1 MVSGVRLSDGSPNKE
16 EYRLRC
22 SSLFRWFILS
32 RALQIRACED
42 YAIACAGRTK
52 DFCCI
57 DAHAWVQT
65 LRWFTDWGIWNFVL
79 TNRESCVIL
88 SSEPTRAPVGV
99 TITVAVASSFPRKSI
114 SFCLPRKEGGD
125 RMDYVTWKDLLQI
138 AFLVFAIISCFYN
151 KKR

>member
-1 MVSGVRLSDGSPNKE
+1 M
-16 EYRLRC
+16 
-22 SSLFRWFILS
+22 
-32 RALQIRACED
+32 
-42 YAIACAGRTK
+42 
-52 DFCCI
+52 
-57 DAHAWVQT
+57 
-65 LRWFTDWGIWNFVL
+65 L